1 MPLSSTTTP
10 KACFA
15 RFWKLLRAP
24 EADIWRQHRAAAQGP
39 ERQRE
44 ALELLA
50 SVVWHLELAHSLAPW
65 PTQKMEEFYSELL
78 CRQPDALTPWKIWVD
93 HYNEAKVTRSAA
105 RILIDYSL
113 HERADVGVYAVQNT
127 LIADAA
133 MRLDSIREV
142 LLPIS
147 NKNSLV
153 LMGRSNLERRLQNR
167 TAERIVKDTAI
178 IVAFRDSYL
187 HAEVATP
194 KARWKNPPPLAE
206 FRRKLSRR
214 YSLFDVG
221 MACIR
226 VWMELY
232 EVCMSSIEQADRR
245 AEGERRAAPDGTR
258 KKAGRSSGRQK
269 KAG

>member
-1 MPLSSTTTP
+1 MTTP

-15 RFWKLLRAP
+15 RFWKLLRAS
-24 EADIWRQHRAAAQGP
+24 EANIWRQHRAAAHGP

-50 SVVWHLELAHSLAPW
+50 SVVWHLELAYSLAPW
-65 PTQKMEEFYSELL
+65 PRQKMQEFYSELL

-147 NKNSLV
+147 NENSLV
-153 LMGRSNLERRLQNR
+153 LMARSDLERRLQNR

-194 KARWKNPPPLAE
+194 KARWKNPPPLGE
-206 FRRKLSRR
+206 FRQKLSRR
-214 YSLFDVG
+214 YGLFDVG
-221 MACIR
+221 MACIG

-232 EVCMSSIEQADRR
+232 EVWRISIEQADRR
-245 AEGERRAAPDGTR
+245 TEGERRAAPDGTR

>member
-1 MPLSSTTTP
+1 
-10 KACFA
+10 
-15 RFWKLLRAP
+15 
-24 EADIWRQHRAAAQGP
+24 
-39 ERQRE
+39 
-44 ALELLA
+44 
-50 SVVWHLELAHSLAPW
+50 
-65 PTQKMEEFYSELL
+65 MEEFYSELL

-113 HERADVGVYAVQNT
+113 HERADVGVYAVQDT

-147 NKNSLV
+147 NENSLV
-153 LMGRSNLERRLQNR
+153 LMGRSDLERRLQNR

-178 IVAFRDSYL
+178 IVAFPDSYL

-206 FRRKLSRR
+206 FRQKLSRR

-221 MACIR
+221 MAPAASRSLTHIASLGAHDR
-226 VWMELY
+226 VVYLH
-232 EVCMSSIEQADRR
+232 
-245 AEGERRAAPDGTR
+245 AECQNA
-258 KKAGRSSGRQK
+258 
-269 KAG
+269 